1 MINYRKYGCSYAGW
15 AWPSYSNMSG
25 TIYNII
31 NFFAVLKRDRIIDYE
46 LLEMQTDYGSKRH
59 VTNEEIT
66 SYPTHGKATAIRYT
80 KSAGSLHIYWQGIPI
95 KPNTIIIFG
104 IYYEATSMYFI
115 RADTNSAY
123 FYPLRY
129 DRANYK
135 YFTLA
140 PFKQQ

>member
-1 MINYRKYGCSYAGW
+1 
-15 AWPSYSNMSG
+15 
-25 TIYNII
+25 
-31 NFFAVLKRDRIIDYE
+31 
-46 LLEMQTDYGSKRH
+46 MQTAYGSKRH
-59 VTNEEIT
+59 VTNEDIAG
-66 SYPTHGKATAIRYT
+66 YPTHGNATAIRYT

-104 IYYEATSMYFI
+104 IYYEATSIYFT

-135 YFTLA
+135 HFTLA
-140 PFKQQ
+140 PYKQQ